1 MYESYHLFAIAL
13 VNKLCSRPRLPFILR
28 PAVCISTFEISY
40 VVFLCEGKSA
50 AIQYGTG
57 SISGF
62 FSQDSVQL
70 GSLIVK
76 DQVYLGNN

>member
-1 MYESYHLFAIAL
+1 MPS
-13 VNKLCSRPRLPFILR
+13 PPFIVR

-40 VVFLCEGKSA
+40 VVILCEGKSA

-57 SISGF
+57 AISGF

-76 DQVYLGNN
+76 DQVYLRNN